1 MTICVD
7 LTKTRPESNRF
18 MTIHKAQVVWNAAVA
33 ANGAI
38 SAMPGVLTEALYSLT
53 TRFESGKGRSP
64 EELLAAAHAGRF
76 TLDLA
81 HSLQVAGYAPKEL
94 STEAIVTQEPDGP
107 GYRISCSALTLRA
120 EVPNLTRETLEA
132 MAWHAVNSCPISK
145 VLRAQIRLNS
155 RLI

>member
-7 LTKTRPESNRF
+7 RSKTRPASKRF
-18 MTIHKAQVVWNAAVA
+18 MTIHKAQVIWNAAA
-33 ANGAI
+33 APNGAI
-38 SAMPGVLTEALYSLT
+38 SAMPSVLTEALYSLT
-53 TRFESGKGRSP
+53 MRFESGKGRSP

-120 EVPNLTRETLEA
+120 EVPNLTRETFEA
-132 MAWHAVNSCPISK
+132 MAWHAVNDCPISK
-145 VLRAQIRLNS
+145 VLRTQIRLNS
-155 RLI
+155 RLL

>member
-7 LTKTRPESNRF
+7 RSKTRPASKRF
-18 MTIHKAQVVWNAAVA
+18 MTIHKAQVIWNAAA
-33 ANGAI
+33 APNGAI
-38 SAMPGVLTEALYSLT
+38 SAMPSVLAEALYSLT
-53 TRFESGKGRSP
+53 MRFESGKGRSP

-120 EVPNLTRETLEA
+120 EVPNLTRETFEA
-132 MAWHAVNSCPISK
+132 MAHAVNNCPISK

-155 RLI
+155 RLL

>member
-7 LTKTRPESNRF
+7 RTMTRPASNRF
-18 MTIHKAQVVWNAAVA
+18 MIIHKAQVVWSAAA
-33 ANGAI
+33 AGDGAI
-38 SAMPGVLTEALYSLT
+38 SVMPGVLTEALYSLT
-53 TRFESGKGRSP
+53 TRFESAKGGSP

-81 HSLQVAGYAPKEL
+81 LSLQVAGYAPKEL

-120 EVPNLTRETLEA
+120 EVPNLTRETFEA
-132 MAWHAVNSCPISK
+132 MAWQAVNNCPISK
-145 VLRAQIRLNS
+145 VLRTQITLNS
-155 RLI
+155 RLL